1 MKEGE
6 GPRISRRVFAVIP
19 CGVIGWD
26 CEPICPTV
34 DRRLLIALVA
44 LRLVFRVGDCPVDG

>member
-6 GPRISRRVFAVIP
+6 GPRISRLVFAVIP
-19 CGVIGWD
+19 CGVIGRD

-44 LRLVFRVGDCPVDG
+44 VRLVFRFGDCPIDG

>member
-1 MKEGE
+1 MKEGV
-6 GPRISRRVFAVIP
+6 GPRICRLVLAVIP
-19 CGVIGWD
+19 CGVIGRD

-44 LRLVFRVGDCPVDG
+44 VRLVFRVGDCPIDG